1 LRRPLPIACRIHSLL
16 NEEGSL
22 LASTGAGDHVVVAAI
37 ASNVWAQYQKLGNQD
52 LEYMLFDC
60 EVRSPNLS
68 PPPLQANSRLS
79 LSFGEQQ
86 GRVVMTKVS
95 THLLCLYSDKS
106 AEFGMLKRK
115 VRFVAGGLAEGKRP
129 FRLGCN

>member
-1 LRRPLPIACRIHSLL
+1 MLRAKVLPQILAQANTNGVQGTILL

-37 ASNVWAQYQKLGNQD
+37 ASNVWAQFQKLGNQD

-60 EVRSPNLS
+60 E
-68 PPPLQANSRLS
+68 
-79 LSFGEQQ
+79 Q

-115 VRFVAGGLAEGKRP
+115 AQVLREYLQEPLQQVF
-129 FRLGCN
+129 

>member
-1 LRRPLPIACRIHSLL
+1 MGNRIKTFVGDIDINMLRAKVLPQILAQANTNGVQGTILL

-37 ASNVWAQYQKLGNQD
+37 ASNVWAQYQKLGNED

-60 EVRSPNLS
+60 E
-68 PPPLQANSRLS
+68 
-79 LSFGEQQ
+79 Q

-115 VRFVAGGLAEGKRP
+115 AQVLREYLQEPLQQVF
-129 FRLGCN
+129 

>member
-1 LRRPLPIACRIHSLL
+1 
-16 NEEGSL
+16 
-22 LASTGAGDHVVVAAI
+22 
-37 ASNVWAQYQKLGNQD
+37 
-52 LEYMLFDC
+52 
-60 EVRSPNLS
+60 
-68 PPPLQANSRLS
+68 
-79 LSFGEQQ
+79 
-86 GRVVMTKVS
+86 MTKVS